1 MYIIYLHIT
10 SHNAAC
16 MTWQVFGVIEADA
29 ESAGEDG
36 KRGEGSEAEGPDAK
50 RVKLE
55 GGAAAVAAF
64 LGLLKMYY
72 LSLSTSHNA
81 ACMAWQVF
89 GVIEADAEGPGGEG
103 KKGEGSEAEGPDAK
117 RVKLEG
123 GAAAAGASG
132 NGGSPGGKRK
142 LFVGSNA
149 LGYRRDF
156 MEVVPSVSNGLLS
169 DWEGVA
175 AIWEHA
181 LKDRLLVDPKEHAV
195 LLAEP
200 SFNPPAAR
208 EKTVQLMFETL
219 GSPAVFLARNAVLTS
234 FSCGKATSLVVDSG
248 FSSTTVA
255 AVHDGYVLQKSLRR
269 SPVAGDALTEFLL
282 RSVGRQKVRPRFSFK
297 RVLIRPGQ
305 FEATAADMKET
316 VCRVPDAPYDD
327 LSFSNVPTVAYELP
341 DGQVLEVGSD
351 RFKVADALFNPS
363 LLSSIASGDPSSGGW
378 TAEAIADAAKSLGI
392 ARMVV
397 DSISKCDVDIRKDLY
412 SSVLLSGGTMAM
424 QQIKERLEKE
434 LMAEAPQTAKVK
446 VLASG
451 NVMERKFSPNPKT
464 NNAIL
469 QINRVTKDALGI
481 GGIFH
486 GAVEVYGEEWSFGYC
501 ERGSGVFSCPPK
513 GNPMY
518 TFRET
523 IEMGVTGMGEKK
535 VGELLR
541 RLSKEW
547 PGRSYDMLARNC
559 NHFCDEFCQALGV
572 GPTPVWVNRFAYAG
586 DVTLELYDQASTQ
599 LSQFRDS
606 MTQLSTSTYSYLF
619 GPPQAPPLTASASF
633 PAVSSAAMNGETR
646 VPVSKSMGAMRE
658 PKEGDGSPLL
668 AADGNREGNRASL
681 PVFATV
687 DASSRG
693 QS

>member
-1 MYIIYLHIT
+1 PTRTPRTATACACRRRQSVPCAQCLSSLPT
-10 SHNAAC
+10 S
-16 MTWQVFGVIEADA
+16 
-29 ESAGEDG
+29 
-36 KRGEGSEAEGPDAK
+36 
-50 RVKLE
+50 
-55 GGAAAVAAF
+55 
-64 LGLLKMYY
+64 
-72 LSLSTSHNA
+72 
-81 ACMAWQVF
+81 
-89 GVIEADAEGPGGEG
+89 
-103 KKGEGSEAEGPDAK
+103 
-117 RVKLEG
+117 
-123 GAAAAGASG
+123 
-132 NGGSPGGKRK
+132 SP
-142 LFVGSNA
+142 S
-149 LGYRRDF
+149 
-156 MEVVPSVSNGLLS
+156 PSP
-169 DWEGVA
+169 
-175 AIWEHA
+175 
-181 LKDRLLVDPKEHAV
+181 RLQLVDQAYP
-195 LLAEP
+195 
-200 SFNPPAAR
+200 N
-208 EKTVQLMFETL
+208 TT
-219 GSPAVFLARNAVLTS
+219 
-234 FSCGKATSLVVDSG
+234 DS
-248 FSSTTVA
+248 
-255 AVHDGYVLQKSLRR
+255 YRLYMQK
-269 SPVAGDALTEFLL
+269 
-282 RSVGRQKVRPRFSFK
+282 
-297 RVLIRPGQ
+297 
-305 FEATAADMKET
+305 ATAADMKET

-341 DGQVLEVGSD
+341 DGHD

-363 LLSSIASGDPSSGGW
+363 LLSSISSADPSSGGW
-378 TAEAIADAAKSLGI
+378 TAEAIADAAKSPGI

-412 SSVLLSGGTMAM
+412 SSVL
-424 QQIKERLEKE
+424 
-434 LMAEAPQTAKVK
+434 EAPQTAKVK

-451 NVMERKFSPNPKT
+451 NVMERKFSVWIGGSILASLGSFQQMWLSKAEYEEHGAAYAALHRGRLYRGNESDPAWFSNAAWKCRRCKCGNVSGNT

-586 DVTLELYDQASTQ
+586 DVTLEFYDQASTQ

-606 MTQLSTSTYSYLF
+606 VSQISTSTYYYLF

-658 PKEGDGSPLL
+658 RKEGDGSPLL

-687 DASSRG
+687 EASSRD
-693 QS
+693 QT